1 MPQKSIFFL
10 TRHRRLV
17 DMCDLIRKWSIMQF
31 LPFKAVSDPCLAL
44 MRGTQAVD
52 LTDLSPD
59 FPRTLDDAIAGGPAL
74 CTAIQRASE
83 AAGVPW
89 RPSSTFTP
97 DYPIQARHKVICV
110 GLNYAAHAREGGN
123 AIPDYPALFLRT
135 RESMLAAQEAIIR
148 PHVSEKFDY
157 EAELMVIM
165 GKTARY
171 VTEADA
177 LEYVFGYSIFNDGSV
192 RDYQRKGAQWTPG
205 KNFDQTGAVGPVV
218 TTADAL
224 PAGAHGLDIAC
235 RLNGVTM
242 QSSNTS
248 DMIFSVART
257 IAIVSE
263 FTTLNPGDMIAMGT
277 PSGVGYPRNPPV
289 FMKPGDVVEVEIEGI
304 GILVNTIADD
314 NGRGV

>member
-1 MPQKSIFFL
+1 
-10 TRHRRLV
+10 
-17 DMCDLIRKWSIMQF
+17 MQY
-31 LPFKAVSDPCLAL
+31 LPFKAASGSGLAL

-52 LTDLSPD
+52 LSDLSAD
-59 FPRTLDDAIAGGPAL
+59 FPRTLDEAIAGGSAL
-74 CTAIQRASE
+74 CAGIKRVSE
-83 AAGVPW
+83 SNVTQW
-89 RPSSTFTP
+89 RPVSAFTP
-97 DYPIQARHKVICV
+97 DYPIQGPHKVMCV

-135 RESMLAAQEAIIR
+135 RESMLASQEAIIR
-148 PHVSEKFDY
+148 PRVSEKLDY
-157 EAELMVIM
+157 EAELMIVM
-165 GKTARY
+165 GKKARY
-171 VTEADA
+171 VTETEA
-177 LEYVFGYSIFNDGSV
+177 LQYVFGYSVFNDGSV

-205 KNFDQTGAVGPVV
+205 KNFDRTGAVGPVV

-224 PAGAHGLDIAC
+224 PAGAHGLNIAC
-235 RLNGVTM
+235 RLNGMTM

-263 FTTLNPGDMIAMGT
+263 FTTLQPGDMIAMGT

-289 FMKPGDVVEVEIEGI
+289 FMQPGDVVEVEIEGI

-314 NGRGV
+314 DQ